1 MLNILITFEKI
12 KKIMEYS
19 SDVIAEM
26 LALTKEGKREF
37 LDNLY
42 EFLTENKL
50 TALDYQRIK
59 ILSTA
64 PICPR
69 CDYEHV
75 AKAGISDGRQ
85 VYQCKSCK
93 YRFRE
98 TAKSIVYY
106 SHKYYLMLDYLKC
119 MLEGKSLR
127 ACARE
132 VGISLPTSFKWRHR
146 ILSAIQGFEGG
157 ITFSGITEADE
168 LLMEYSEKGRR
179 FKSLEE
185 KEQAMKTVHPNVAVL
200 VMTDREGNLLFKH
213 TGEIRVQNEQIKEE
227 LKRRTSENNLICIKP
242 NEEFKKAVMKSKSK
256 KVLVRKHT
264 KGLAVYST
272 QVAEKKIKNLLIWMS
287 RFRGV
292 ATKYLQN
299 YLMWFMVMNKYL
311 KDEVVSDVGRLLNL
325 SSHDRWAWK
334 RYFKLIKLKY

>member
-1 MLNILITFEKI
+1 MEFTAENIAAI
-12 KKIMEYS
+12 
-19 SDVIAEM
+19 

-42 EFLTENKL
+42 QFLNSNRL

-69 CDYEHV
+69 CRCEYV
-75 AKAGISDGRQ
+75 TKAGVHNGRQ
-85 VYQCKSCK
+85 VYKCKNCK
-93 YRFRE
+93 YQFRE
-98 TAKSIVYY
+98 TAKSLVYHL
-106 SHKYYLMLDYLKC
+106 HKYPLILDYLKC

-132 VGISLPTSFKWRHR
+132 VGISLPTSFRWRHK
-146 ILSAIQGFEGG
+146 ILSAIQGLEGG
-157 ITFSGITEADE
+157 INFSGITEADE
-168 LLMEYSEKGRR
+168 LLMQYSEKGRR
-179 FKSLEE
+179 YKSPEE

-213 TGEIRVQNEQIKEE
+213 TGENKVQNSQIKEE
-227 LKRRTSENNLICIKP
+227 LKRRVSENNLICFKP
-242 NEEFKKAVMKSKSK
+242 NDEFKQAVMESPSK
-256 KVLVRKHT
+256 KVIVRRKT
-264 KGLAVYST
+264 KGLAIYSVN
-272 QVAEKKIKNLLIWMS
+272 VAEKKITNFLVWMM

-299 YLMWFMVMNKYL
+299 YLMWFVVMNKYL
-311 KDEVVSDVGRLLNL
+311 KDKVESDIGRLLNL
-325 SSHDRWAWK
+325 SSHDRWAWE

>member
-1 MLNILITFEKI
+1 
-12 KKIMEYS
+12 MEYTAEN
-19 SDVIAEM
+19 IAAM
-26 LALTKEGKREF
+26 LTLTKEGKREF

-42 EFLTENKL
+42 EFLNTNRL

-69 CDYEHV
+69 CRCEYV
-75 AKAGISDGRQ
+75 TKAGVHNGRQ
-85 VYQCKSCK
+85 VYKCKNCK
-93 YRFRE
+93 YQFRE
-98 TAKSIVYY
+98 TAKSLVYY
-106 SHKYYLMLDYLKC
+106 SHKYYLLVDYIKC

-132 VGISLPTSFKWRHR
+132 VGISLPTSFKWRHK
-146 ILSAIQGFEGG
+146 ILAAIQGLEGG
-157 ITFSGITEADE
+157 INFTGITETDE
-168 LLMEYSEKGRR
+168 LLMEYSEKGRK
-179 FKSLEE
+179 FKTLEE

-213 TGEIRVQNEQIKEE
+213 TGEHKVQNSQIKEE
-227 LKRRTSENNLICIKP
+227 LKRRVSENNLICFKP
-242 NEEFKKAVMKSKSK
+242 NEEFQQAVKESSSK
-256 KVLVRKHT
+256 KVLVMHKT
-264 KGLAVYST
+264 KGLSIYSVN
-272 QVAEKKIKNLLIWMS
+272 VAEKKITNFLVWMM

-299 YLMWFMVMNKYL
+299 YLMWFVIMNKYL
-311 KDEVVSDVGRLLNL
+311 KDKVESDIGRLLNL
-325 SSHDRWAWK
+325 SSHDRWAWE

>member
-1 MLNILITFEKI
+1 MEFTAENIAAI
-12 KKIMEYS
+12 
-19 SDVIAEM
+19 

-42 EFLTENKL
+42 EFLNSNRL

-69 CDYEHV
+69 CRCEYV
-75 AKAGISDGRQ
+75 TKAGVHNGRQ
-85 VYQCKSCK
+85 VYKCKNCK
-93 YRFRE
+93 YQFRE
-98 TAKSIVYY
+98 TAKSLVYHL
-106 SHKYYLMLDYLKC
+106 HKYPLILDYLKC

-132 VGISLPTSFKWRHR
+132 VGISLPTSFRWRHK
-146 ILSAIQGFEGG
+146 ILSAIQGLEGG
-157 ITFSGITEADE
+157 INFSGITEADE
-168 LLMEYSEKGRR
+168 LLLQYSEKGRR
-179 FKSLEE
+179 YKTFEE
-185 KEQAMKTVHPNVAVL
+185 KEQAMKTVYPNVAVL

-213 TGEIRVQNEQIKEE
+213 TGENRVQNSQIKEE
-227 LKRRTSENNLICIKP
+227 LKRRVSENNLICFKP
-242 NEEFKKAVMKSKSK
+242 NDEFKQAVMESPGK
-256 KVLVRKHT
+256 KVIVRHKT
-264 KGLAVYST
+264 KGLAIYSVN
-272 QVAEKKIKNLLIWMS
+272 VAEKKITNFLVWMM

-299 YLMWFMVMNKYL
+299 YLMWFVIMNKYL
-311 KDEVVSDVGRLLNL
+311 KDKVESDIGRLLNL
-325 SSHDRWAWK
+325 SSHDRWAWE